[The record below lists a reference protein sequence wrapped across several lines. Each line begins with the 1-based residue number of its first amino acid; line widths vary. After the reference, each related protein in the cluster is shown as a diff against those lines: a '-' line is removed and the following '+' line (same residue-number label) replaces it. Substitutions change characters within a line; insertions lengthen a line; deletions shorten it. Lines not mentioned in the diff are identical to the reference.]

1 MFLLVYNDNRYIN
14 LFDIKESVNFNIRE
28 LKMNLKEL
36 KQLKTIKAIRHDKNF
51 VSTDDFIKDI
61 ENKILKENYQILS
74 KDRHGKLIE
83 YMLLNPDKQTEQK
96 IYLHDDDIN
105 NQQYINELINRY
117 KKNGLTVL
125 KTYIK
130 DNFLYIV
137 TKEHKTSYEVILK
150 ADYLK
155 QDMQGVL
162 YIRSKDYIFKFI
174 DDNNMP
180 HELQGEYLKAD
191 MIQDNKIILN
201 NSIEYILQV

>member
-1 MFLLVYNDNRYIN
+1 MRKLLKHH
-14 LFDIKESVNFNIRE
+14 FIKSINFNTGA

-61 ENKILKENYQILS
+61 ESKILKENYQILS
-74 KDRHGKLIE
+74 KDKHGMLVE

-117 KKNGLTVL
+117 KKDGLTVL

-130 DNFLYIV
+130 DNFLYII
-137 TKEHKTSYEVILK
+137 TKEHKTSYEIRLK

-155 QDMQGVL
+155 ENMQGFL
-162 YIRSKDYIFKFI
+162 YIRSKDYVFKFI

-180 HELQGEYLKAD
+180 HEFQGEYLKAD

-201 NSIEYILQV
+201 NGIEYILQV